1 MFENKNESQSPLCT
15 ERRKQVKQ
23 LHVHK
28 LFSAKS
34 GKCLTFH
41 GYEILCYQLCYLV
54 PNDFDKI
61 ACKWQRFYLFIFFL
75 LKKNVFLP
83 FYFET
88 IGEYLYTYNRLS
100 LNQISLK
107 STTLVKIFI
116 GAKNFTRGSKSG
128 YNDSQI

>member
-1 MFENKNESQSPLCT
+1 MILI
-15 ERRKQVKQ
+15 
-23 LHVHK
+23 K
-28 LFSAKS
+28 LLANGNGF
-34 GKCLTFH
+34 
-41 GYEILCYQLCYLV
+41 I
-54 PNDFDKI
+54 
-61 ACKWQRFYLFIFFL
+61 YLFFFL

-116 GAKNFTRGSKSG
+116 GAKNFTRGSTTLDIMTAKSKL
-128 YNDSQI
+128 

>member
-1 MFENKNESQSPLCT
+1 MILI
-15 ERRKQVKQ
+15 
-23 LHVHK
+23 K
-28 LFSAKS
+28 LLANGNGF
-34 GKCLTFH
+34 
-41 GYEILCYQLCYLV
+41 I
-54 PNDFDKI
+54 
-61 ACKWQRFYLFIFFL
+61 YLFFFL